1 MENFYDK
8 KKGCCQLCQPL
19 LKAERL
25 SGFELREAALLA
37 TEPAEHYPTL
47 DVSDCPSAYIW
58 LPLRQTLCVGFS
70 RVKHIHSFWR

>member
-1 MENFYDK
+1 MIK

-47 DVSDCPSAYIW
+47 DVSDCPSAYI
-58 LPLRQTLCVGFS
+58 
-70 RVKHIHSFWR
+70 